1 MLAHTKKQNTE
12 QSVAR
17 FMGTPED
24 IRRFRQAAKKY
35 NVVDVTDEN
44 PSSSL
49 KDGNS
54 TAEEVF
60 PELQH
65 NRAGVIL
72 RGYRSR
78 EELTQKQLS
87 EMTGIPQRHISE
99 LEHGKRQAG
108 KDWAKRLAAALNCD
122 YRRFM

>member
-1 MLAHTKKQNTE
+1 MLAHTRKQNTE
-12 QSVAR
+12 KLEAR
-17 FMGTPED
+17 FMGTPEN
-24 IRRFRQAAKKY
+24 IQRFRQAAKRY
-35 NVVDVTDEN
+35 NVVDVTSENPKRAVKDEN
-44 PSSSL
+44 Q
-49 KDGNS
+49 
-54 TAEEVF
+54 TVEEVF
-60 PELQH
+60 PELLH

-108 KDWAKRLAAALNCD
+108 KEWAKKLAEALNCD
-122 YRRFM
+122 YRRFL

>member
-1 MLAHTKKQNTE
+1 MLAHTRKQNTE
-12 QSVAR
+12 KLEAR
-17 FMGTPED
+17 FMGTSEN
-24 IRRFRQAAKKY
+24 IQRFRQAARRY
-35 NVVDVTDEN
+35 NVVDVTIEN
-44 PSSSL
+44 PETAT
-49 KDGNS
+49 KDGNF
-54 TAEEVF
+54 TVEEVF
-60 PELQH
+60 PELLH

-108 KDWAKRLAAALNCD
+108 KEWAKKLAAALNCD
-122 YRRFM
+122 YRRFL